1 MNIKKTITMSFRITQ
16 PIFHKVL
23 HSGFHDEV
31 YVDGESRE
39 LMLEIKKALSVF
51 EPIDDDEAR
60 KIWLEIPR
68 GTAEEWRTFN
78 GNHWG
83 YDGLED
89 LSAYQ
94 EALDEEYPYGKEW
107 FFLSTSTYKENT
119 FLKISDVCH
128 LYVIFSNRNLKR
140 HQYADDMTWFLKPLL
155 ELVRQRVES
164 IASDPEAY
172 HQYIEA
178 NLPYR
183 QRSGKIRSKDLNR
196 IIPERK
202 LQVEN
207 RGHCIQ
213 VMRELVRRKR
223 AYESVNSKESVDW
236 NELGVPAPFDSMSI
250 RRFCKY
256 YRIADTIFWSGINY
270 ERATKAVSIKDD
282 VEYYTSHGL
291 RHNLN
296 EYDLDSEEDF
306 DSFAKD
312 HYGELGLSRM
322 NVGASQYYAGGKW
335 LVTFGISYSASV
347 SYGLKIAMALY
358 ETGAPFIFHDAET
371 LLHVL
376 EESGT
381 VRISPFTY
389 HDYLSSGD
397 DEGVFSLPHV
407 EDCGEEDEITREQY
421 DEIVRL
427 AKWVPEVKLKLDHN
441 IPLDDAV
448 YDMVRDEVAVPVT
461 LSEIRAR
468 IEAKY
473 DTYLAV
479 ERVTGNRGYRYIN
492 ALRNRSLSVSEKS
505 QVYPTFNEALRA
517 LILEINSTIR
527 KQETRQ

>member
-1 MNIKKTITMSFRITQ
+1 MSFRMTQ
-16 PIFHKVL
+16 PIFHRAL

-51 EPIDDDEAR
+51 EPVDDDEAR
-60 KIWLEIPR
+60 VIWLEIPR
-68 GTAEEWRTFN
+68 GTAEEWRDYEESC
-78 GNHWG
+78 WG
-83 YDGLED
+83 KEHLED
-89 LSAYQ
+89 LEAYQ
-94 EALDEEYPYGKEW
+94 ETLDEEYPYEKEW
-107 FFLSTSTYKENT
+107 FFLSTSAYKENT
-119 FLKISDVCH
+119 FLKISDACH
-128 LYVIFSNRNLKR
+128 RYVIISNRNLDH

-155 ELVRQRVES
+155 ELVRQRVEF
-164 IASDPEAY
+164 IASDTEAY
-172 HQYIEA
+172 LQYVEA

-183 QRSGKIRSKDLNR
+183 QRSGKIRSKDINR
-196 IIPERK
+196 IIPEMK
-202 LQVEN
+202 MQVEN
-207 RGHCIQ
+207 REYCIR
-213 VMRELVRRKR
+213 VMKELVRRKQ
-223 AYESVNSKESVDW
+223 AYESVKTGEPVDW

-250 RRFCKY
+250 RKFCKY
-256 YRIADTIFWSGINY
+256 FRIADTIYWSGDNY
-270 ERATKAVSIKDD
+270 DRATKAVSIEDD

-291 RHNLN
+291 HHQLN

-306 DSFAKD
+306 RRFAKD

-347 SYGLKIAMALY
+347 PYGLKIAMALY
-358 ETGAPFIFHDAET
+358 ETGTPFVFHDAET

-381 VRISPFTY
+381 VRLSPFTY
-389 HDYLSSGD
+389 HDYLGSGD
-397 DEGVFSLPHV
+397 DEGVFSLPYL
-407 EDCGEEDEITREQY
+407 EDCGREGEVTREQY

-427 AKWVPEVKLKLDHN
+427 AEWEPKTKLKLDGN

-448 YDMVRDEVAVPVT
+448 YDMVRDEVTAPAT

-468 IEAKY
+468 IEKKY

-479 ERVTGNRGYRYIN
+479 ERVAGNQGYRYIN
-492 ALRNRSLSVSEKS
+492 ALRNQTLSVSEKS
-505 QVYPTFNEALRA
+505 QIYLTFNEALRA

-527 KQETRQ
+527 KQNDNENTIHE